1 MKKKSLY
8 ARCEVARTM
17 VQDRRA
23 FAPRV
28 VQSKK
33 RVSRGG
39 LTSKPSFSDGKTAY
53 LSRWAVFDMPPPLK
67 HGDSRVIAQSAFCC
81 RGSFLCVLWLFFLSF
96 VCTEAII

>member
-1 MKKKSLY
+1 MRVFSWTEIFVLLYLLRIIKNSILVGFDLNGGEKMKKKSLY

-33 RVSRGG
+33 RKVER
-39 LTSKPSFSDGKTAY
+39 KPWRAY
-53 LSRWAVFDMPPPLK
+53 LEV
-67 HGDSRVIAQSAFCC
+67 
-81 RGSFLCVLWLFFLSF
+81 
-96 VCTEAII
+96 